1 MESATTE
8 SYDDILYPSYTHNQ
22 THPDR
27 LAVIARL
34 FGMDP
39 APVTRCRVLEL
50 GCGNGSNLVPMAFAL
65 PDSEF
70 LGIDRAQRPIETGQD
85 VLRGLALRNL
95 SLRQLDLLDLSEDL
109 GQFDYVIAHGL
120 YSWVPAEVKDKIL
133 AVCKSHLKPQG
144 VAFISYNAYPGGHVR
159 DMLREMMLFHVR
171 SISEPQQ
178 RINQSVALL
187 KFLADS
193 HTHVDTYTAF
203 IQEEIKQT
211 LELDQANLYHDQLG
225 SINTPVY
232 FHQFVEHAAEHG
244 LQFLAEADFFEL
256 QYHIYP
262 PETVTLLGRMAAES
276 VILKEQYLDFLK
288 CRRFRQ
294 TLLCHSGVEVDP
306 QPNSK
311 LLREL
316 YIASTARP
324 TANYSDLSSKKVAE
338 FAGPRGATVA
348 TDYPLAKAALAHLG
362 QIYPRSIQFT
372 DLLAVAGAHRGPV
385 EPENE
390 GPQTDEAQVLADIL
404 LHTYATGMLELFP
417 RAPDYTTQVSE
428 HPSAS
433 PLARWQIARGPIVTN
448 LRHINVEVEDELGRQ
463 LLALLDGT
471 RNREAILADLHAIVG
486 SGRALLREN
495 DEPVH
500 DPARARDLLANGLE
514 KNLEKLAQL
523 ALLVA

>member
-1 MESATTE
+1 MESVTTE

-27 LAVIARL
+27 LAIIARL
-34 FGMDP
+34 FAMNP
-39 APVTRCRVLEL
+39 ASVTRCRVLEL

-70 LGIDRAQRPIETGQD
+70 LGIDRAQRPIETGQE
-85 VLRGLALRNL
+85 VLQGLALRNI
-95 SLRQLDLLDLSEDL
+95 SLRQLDLLDLPVDL
-109 GQFDYVIAHGL
+109 GEFDYVIAHGL
-120 YSWVPAEVKDKIL
+120 YSWVPAKVKDKIL
-133 AVCKSHLKPQG
+133 AVCRSHLKPQG

-171 SISEPQQ
+171 SLSEPQQ
-178 RINQSVALL
+178 RINQSIALL

-211 LELDQANLYHDQLG
+211 LELDQSNLYHDQLG

-262 PETVTLLGRMAAES
+262 PETVALLGRMAAES

-294 TLLCHSGVEVDP
+294 TLLCHSGVAVDP
-306 QPNSK
+306 QPKSR
-311 LLREL
+311 LLQEL

-324 TANYSDLSSKKVAE
+324 TANYSDLSSKDVAE

-362 QIYPRSIQFT
+362 QIYPRSIRFS
-372 DLLAVAGAHRGPV
+372 DLLGVARSQTGPD

-390 GPQTDEAQVLADIL
+390 GAQDGAQVLADIL

-428 HPSAS
+428 RPSAS
-433 PLARWQIARGPIVTN
+433 PLARWQIARGTIVTN
-448 LRHINVEVEDELGRQ
+448 MRHINVEVEDELGRH

-471 RNREAILADLHAIVG
+471 RNREKILDDLRAIVG
-486 SGRALLREN
+486 SGRALLQEN

-500 DPARARDLLANGLE
+500 DPDRAREILANGLE
-514 KNLEKLAQL
+514 KNLDKLAQL
-523 ALLVA
+523 ALLVS